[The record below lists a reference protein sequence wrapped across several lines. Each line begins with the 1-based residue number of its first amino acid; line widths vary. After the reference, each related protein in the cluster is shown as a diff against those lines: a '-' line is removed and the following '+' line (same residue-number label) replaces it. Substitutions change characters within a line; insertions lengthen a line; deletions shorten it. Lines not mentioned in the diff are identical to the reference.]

1 MQCGPLLVLKEAQMK
16 RKIWSVVLVTA
27 LLSLLAP
34 TSIAKDN
41 AAQISKQ
48 QERNTLSLELE
59 FSRKSRK
66 PLQRAVE
73 FLLDSGPNGYATGFL
88 VGDGLVMTA
97 YHVVSGELS
106 DSKKILLGFTPH
118 DQLEVKVSVNGRQAN
133 VIRVDKEGDLALLA
147 IGEARKL
154 TKVPA
159 FQITPVDNEKI
170 FLIARPHGDRIVSH
184 GVLFGSYTYRGLE
197 YLSVKIEGRDGY
209 SGSPVYNQKA
219 EVVGIFSGYDWS
231 KRLALI
237 SPGTRV
243 QKLLEDYIANPN
255 P

>member
-1 MQCGPLLVLKEAQMK
+1 MV
-16 RKIWSVVLVTA
+16 RKIWGVILVTA
-27 LLSLLAP
+27 LFSVIAP
-34 TSIAKDN
+34 TCIADN
-41 AAQISKQ
+41 AARVFKQ
-48 QERNTLSLELE
+48 RERYTLSLELE
-59 FSRKSRK
+59 FTRKSRK

-88 VGDGLVMTA
+88 VDDGLVMTA

-106 DSKKILLGFTPH
+106 DSKKILLGFAPH

-133 VIRVDKEGDLALLA
+133 VIRVDKEADLALLA
-147 IGEARKL
+147 IGGPRKL

-159 FQITPVDNEKI
+159 FQIAPVDNEKI

-184 GVLFGSYTYRGLE
+184 GILYGSYTYRGLE
-197 YLSVKIEGRDGY
+197 YLSVKIEGRDGF

-219 EVVGIFSGYDWS
+219 EVIGIFSGYDWS
-231 KRLALI
+231 KKVALI